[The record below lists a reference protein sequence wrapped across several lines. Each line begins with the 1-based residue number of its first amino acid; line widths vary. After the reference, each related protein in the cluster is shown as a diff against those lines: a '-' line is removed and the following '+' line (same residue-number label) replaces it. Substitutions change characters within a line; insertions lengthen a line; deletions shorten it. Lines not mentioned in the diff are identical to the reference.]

1 MSVSNATRYGMRLKM
16 EWLDANIAYWHWMV
30 LGLLLVATE
39 LFVPIFV
46 MIWFGASAI
55 AVGLILLVVDLSLV
69 VQMLFWLSLS
79 VLDLVVWF
87 KFIHP
92 KMKNKTLSGMS
103 REQVIGQEG
112 MVIRLGPEIEQGT
125 IRFSIPVLGSD
136 EWQFICREQ
145 VGVGDRLVVEDISG
159 NTLIVRSQRGAA

>member
-136 EWQFICREQ
+136 EWQFICREH
-145 VGVGDRLVVEDISG
+145 VAVGDRLVVEDISG

>member
-1 MSVSNATRYGMRLKM
+1 MRLKM

-136 EWQFICREQ
+136 EWQFICREH
-145 VGVGDRLVVEDISG
+145 VAVGDRLVVEDISG

>member
-1 MSVSNATRYGMRLKM
+1 M

-136 EWQFICREQ
+136 EWQFICREH
-145 VGVGDRLVVEDISG
+145 VAVGDRLVVEDISG
-159 NTLIVRSQRGAA
+159 NTLIVRPQRGAA

>member
-1 MSVSNATRYGMRLKM
+1 M

-136 EWQFICREQ
+136 EWQFICREH
-145 VGVGDRLVVEDISG
+145 VAVGDRLVVEDISG
-159 NTLIVRSQRGAA
+159 NTLIVRSQRGAE

>member
-1 MSVSNATRYGMRLKM
+1 MRLKM

>member
-1 MSVSNATRYGMRLKM
+1 M

-136 EWQFICREQ
+136 EWQFICREH
-145 VGVGDRLVVEDISG
+145 VAVGDRLVVEDISG